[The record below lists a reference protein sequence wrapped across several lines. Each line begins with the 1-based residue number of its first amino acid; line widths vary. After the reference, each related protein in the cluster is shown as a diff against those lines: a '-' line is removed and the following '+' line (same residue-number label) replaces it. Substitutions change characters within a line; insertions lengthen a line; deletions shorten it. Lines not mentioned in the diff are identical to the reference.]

1 MLILSRRVGE
11 VLVVGDSLVKIRVLE
26 IKGNQV
32 RMGIEAPKT
41 IPVNREEIYLAKVA
55 DKTIKYNPI
64 A

>member
-55 DKTIKYNPI
+55 DKTIK
-64 A
+64 